1 METTK
6 NKERELYIT
15 HLFDAPV
22 EMVFQAWTDP
32 KQLTQWYAPDGCSI
46 SYKKLN
52 IKENGGFHSCI
63 HDPIHGD
70 CWVKGKYLEI
80 KTPEKLVFSMTL
92 SNEAG
97 DSLAAPEAGK
107 PGDWPMEIL
116 TTVLFSP
123 IGQQTKL
130 SLHQSV
136 PEASAKENGAY
147 QSWVK
152 MLDKLSCL
160 LSA

>member
-1 METTK
+1 MEINK
-6 NKERELYIT
+6 NKEKELFIT

-32 KQLTQWYAPDGCSI
+32 EQLTKWYAPDGCSI
-46 SYKKLN
+46 SYKHLEL
-52 IKENGGFHSCI
+52 KEKGSFHSCI
-63 HDPIHGD
+63 HDPAHGD

-80 KTPEKLVFSMTL
+80 NAPEKLVFSMTL

-97 DSLAAPEAGK
+97 DTLAANDAGK

-116 TTVLFSP
+116 TTVYFSP
-123 IGQQTKL
+123 VGRQTKL

-136 PEASAKENGAY
+136 PEASAKENGAF
-147 QSWVK
+147 QSWIK
-152 MLDKLSCL
+152 MLNKLSAL